1 MRAQVRRSFIST
13 LQYLASYASA
23 TVALL
28 VIAPAAVAGTGT
40 FRDDNGVKVLD
51 FCVSI
56 EFNATADQL
65 QEIRETFERGSE
77 ILADA
82 TDGQL
87 RFGRIAIFD
96 GGQAGS
102 EAEVKVFSGSGQA
115 FATAG
120 EYGVRGSSIST
131 YYDSNYANSGP
142 NGLEANSYT
151 CAHEFMHHLYCL
163 KDEYTGATCAE
174 VGMNWC
180 GFPVNCDASSQGECE
195 PLPGSPT
202 AEYCLLDDYYAR
214 GGNMNNPAKDDFTL
228 NELCVS
234 TNHDMDA
241 DTGQTCVNGNSCWE
255 LIANHPTRALVA
267 PIGQPVSAPPSI
279 PAPDFVTLDPTS
291 RFIVCIDRS
300 GSMSTPDAG
309 FGETRL
315 DRAKAAAEIFTNL
328 TESGDSLGVTSFSCS
343 TNKDFS
349 VDTVDDGVKSD
360 AIVAINLITAGGDTA
375 IGRGLEVSRDMLID
389 EGQACNQPIVL
400 ITDGFQN
407 CGPSEESMIDSLIEN
422 GIPVHVIAIGSDPQ
436 IDLLTNLAQ
445 QTGGKFYSVETAEDL
460 TGLAPFIY
468 AAAAGDDILS
478 VAEGNLPAAQTILE
492 QFQVEPGAEEVTF
505 ALSWTNP
512 SVDYALSLIGPSGF
526 YSEGSAAA
534 DPNIDFYEG
543 AGHQILR
550 IRGAAAVPGNWEA
563 VAAPLSGGPTAYQ
576 IIAIASR
583 SDVTLSASTNKPTY
597 DPGEDIVVRA
607 TPRFEGKSLA
617 PVLVDATVE
626 LPDGTILPLTL
637 VDDGTVLSGDSAAG
651 DGTYSARIPVAI
663 EPGSYRFRVT
673 ASAAAA
679 MTTPGE
685 ALFASIGDPYVPFL
699 APSFER
705 RAEVT
710 AVVGSFKCG
719 FSSYGETV
727 TSAHTLLIQGVGG
740 DAIGTTTT
748 IETSGTP
755 SALAGTHLS
764 LVRDN
769 TPLLGGTFL
778 VSPQKIL
785 KTRLFFNFSGFG
797 RWPINL
803 PNDTNLIGIPLYFQS
818 FALDPLQSQGWS
830 FSDGL
835 RLVIC
840 PN

>member
-1 MRAQVRRSFIST
+1 MRAQVRRSFIPT
-13 LQYLASYASA
+13 LRYLASCASV

-28 VIAPAAVAGTGT
+28 VVAPAAIAGTGT

-51 FCVSI
+51 FCVSVD
-56 EFNATADQL
+56 FKATADQL
-65 QEIRETFERGSE
+65 KEIRETFERGSE
-77 ILADA
+77 ILADV

-96 GGQAGS
+96 DGQASS
-102 EAEVKVFSGSGQA
+102 EAEVKVFAGSGQA
-115 FATAG
+115 VATAG
-120 EYGVRGSSIST
+120 EYGVRGTSIST
-131 YYDSNYANSGP
+131 YYNSNYAYSVP
-142 NGLEANSYT
+142 KDLEANAHT
-151 CAHEFMHHLYCL
+151 CAHEFLHHLYCL
-163 KDEYTGATCAE
+163 KDEYAGATCAQ
-174 VGMNWC
+174 VGMGWC

-202 AEYCLLDDYYAR
+202 AEYCLMDNYYTR
-214 GGNMNNPAKDDFTL
+214 GGNMNNPAQDDFTL

-255 LIANHPTRALVA
+255 LIASHPTRALVA
-267 PIGQPVSAPPSI
+267 PIGQPVSAAPSI
-279 PAPDFVTLDPTS
+279 PAPLFVTLDPTS
-291 RFIVCIDRS
+291 RFIICVDRS
-300 GSMSTPDAG
+300 GSMSTADAG
-309 FGETRL
+309 FSETRL

-343 TNKDFS
+343 TTKVFS
-349 VDTVDDGVKSD
+349 VDTVNDSVKSNVIM
-360 AIVAINLITAGGDTA
+360 AIDTLTAGGDTA
-375 IGRGLEVSRDMLID
+375 IGSGLELSRDLLID
-389 EGQACNQPIVL
+389 GGQACNQPIVL
-400 ITDGFQN
+400 FTDGFQN
-407 CGPSEESMIDSLIEN
+407 CGPSEKSVIDSLIEN
-422 GIPVHVIAIGSDPQ
+422 GIPVHVIAIGSDPE

-460 TGLAPFIY
+460 PGLAPFIY
-468 AAAAGDDILS
+468 AAAAGKEVIS
-478 VAEGNLPAAQTILE
+478 VAEGNLPVAQTILE
-492 QFQVEPGAEEVTF
+492 LFPVEPGAKEVTF
-505 ALSWTNP
+505 ALNWTNP

-526 YSEGSAAA
+526 YNEASAAA
-534 DPNIDFYEG
+534 DPNVDFYEG

-563 VAAPLSGGPTAYQ
+563 IAAPQSGGPTAYQ

-583 SDVTLSASTNKPTY
+583 SDVTLSASTDKPTY
-597 DPGEDIVVRA
+597 DPGESIVVQA

-617 PVLVDATVE
+617 PVVVDATVE
-626 LPDGTILPLTL
+626 FPDGTILPLAL
-637 VDDGTVLSGDSAAG
+637 VDDGTALSGDAAAG
-651 DGTYSARIPVAI
+651 DGTYSARIPSAI
-663 EPGSYRFRVT
+663 EPGAYRFRVT

-679 MTTPGE
+679 VTTTGE
-685 ALFASIGDPYVPFL
+685 TLFASIGDPYVPFL

-710 AVVGSFKCG
+710 AVVGSFPCG
-719 FSSYGETV
+719 FSTYGETV
-727 TSAHTLLIQGVGG
+727 TSAHTLLLQGLGG
-740 DAIGTTTT
+740 GAIGTTAS
-748 IETSGTP
+748 IETLGAP
-755 SALAGTHLS
+755 STLAATHVS

-769 TPLLGGTFL
+769 TPLLGGIFL

-785 KTRLFFNFSGFG
+785 KTRLFIGFSGFG
-797 RWPINL
+797 LWSINL
-803 PNDTNLIGIPLYFQS
+803 PNDTDLIGLPLYFQS
-818 FALDPLQSQGWS
+818 FALDPQQVQGWS